1 MTVGICEPV
10 SRLSCPFQRE
20 KKGET
25 QNNNNNNNNRWWVWY
40 NNNKGAALLA
50 TREKETKSSKKG
62 SSLYLSFFFKCP
74 VFCFVFFLLCCW
86 NSSNWVCNESLF
98 EKNKTG
104 VIDFYIFFVLFFFYF
119 PVGCERMKYHLEFR
133 ADLFRTRT
141 KRFTHRHVWIARLEH
156 FFFLP
161 TFVRVTTNEYGNL
174 YF

>member
-86 NSSNWVCNESLF
+86 NSSNWVRNESLF

-104 VIDFYIFFVLFFFYF
+104 VIDFYIFFVLFFFTF
-119 PVGCERMKYHLEFR
+119 QLDANGWNIISSSVRISFEPEQN
-133 ADLFRTRT
+133 DSRTVT
-141 KRFTHRHVWIARLEH
+141 FE
-156 FFFLP
+156 LP
-161 TFVRVTTNEYGNL
+161 G
-174 YF
+174 